1 MWYFILRSLLTPMK
15 SRTAKS
21 SRHPFG
27 WRLLHIFYFH
37 FSASEADRF
46 WVLLQF
52 PRLTAP

>member
-1 MWYFILRSLLTPMK
+1 MK